1 MARNLEAAWTVN
13 RVNALIRNPINDRIA
28 YGTNRLP
35 HANAPS
41 SWFGG
46 TTAGLG
52 ALAVDSNVQGTAGA
66 AKLNNMIRNYTRLF
80 NRICR
85 KRMIIYYN
93 NNGSLQVWS
102 DVTGIGNF
110 ATGVA
115 ASAIAS
121 PATEFRA
128 GSDIQEAAL
137 TSHLNS
143 MYNSWWNNAGNT
155 TVQTLTYTVCH
166 TSCHSNCN
174 CNRGRR

>member
-13 RVNALIRNPINDRIA
+13 RVNALIRNPINARIA
-28 YGTNRLP
+28 YGTNNIP
-35 HANAPS
+35 HANTPS

-66 AKLNNMIRNYTRLF
+66 AKLNNMIRNYSRLF

-93 NNGSLQVWS
+93 NKGSLQVRS

-137 TSHLNS
+137 NSHLNS

-155 TVQTLTYTVCH
+155 TVETLTYTVCH